1 MSVGSLEKHDQRGF
15 NLIEVIIAMAMLGT
29 VLLSVVTLFVAGRTN
44 VYGGKTMSQ
53 GVAIGTHVMEDLSSL
68 SLADVQRVFGVANGA
83 TIGNVDVDPNIVHPT
98 DLYTASLLRT
108 TRNISATTDPSGYM
122 QRWLD
127 EINNDN
133 KMGNAFVAVVL
144 TPMNN
149 DPAITAKNS
158 LAVAPFGDATV
169 MRIRTIVRWQEG
181 LRWREVVLDTV
192 KTRRP

>member
-1 MSVGSLEKHDQRGF
+1 MSVGTLEKRDQRGF

-68 SLADVQRVFGVANGA
+68 SLADVQATFGVANGA
-83 TIGNVDVDPNIVHPT
+83 TIGNIDVDANITHPT
-98 DLYTASLLRT
+98 DLYAGSLLRT
-108 TRNISATTDPSGYM
+108 TRQITSATDPRGYM

-133 KMGNAFVAVVL
+133 KMANAFVAVVL
-144 TPMNN
+144 TPMNQ
-149 DPAITAKNS
+149 DAAITAKNAA
-158 LAVAPFGDATV
+158 AVAPFGNATV
-169 MRIRTIVRWQEG
+169 MRVRTIVRWQEG

-192 KTRRP
+192 KVRRP

>member
-1 MSVGSLEKHDQRGF
+1 MSVGSLEKRDQRGF

-83 TIGNVDVDPNIVHPT
+83 AIGNVDVDPNIVHPT

-108 TRNISATTDPSGYM
+108 TRNISETTDPSGYM

-149 DPAITAKNS
+149 DPAITAKNA

-169 MRIRTIVRWQEG
+169 MRVRTIVRWQEG

>member
-1 MSVGSLEKHDQRGF
+1 MSVGSLEKRDQRGF

-53 GVAIGTHVMEDLSSL
+53 GVAVGTHVMEDLSSL
-68 SLADVQRVFGVANGA
+68 SLAEVQAVFGVANGA
-83 TIGNVDVDPNIVHPT
+83 TIGNVDVDTNITHPT
-98 DLYTASLLRT
+98 DLYAGSLLRT
-108 TRNISATTDPSGYM
+108 TRDITAAKDPRGYM

-127 EINNDN
+127 EIENDN
-133 KMGNAFVAVVL
+133 KMGNAFVAIVL
-144 TPMNN
+144 TPTHQ
-149 DPAITAKNS
+149 DAAITAANAS
-158 LAVAPFGDATV
+158 AVAPFGNATV
-169 MRIRTIVRWQEG
+169 MRVRAIVRWQEG